1 MKINKN
7 GKEINITAE
16 NMMSHMDT
24 LREFIDDYLSDI
36 NDIMKGSYFEL
47 QHIYQNQF
55 QIYKNIQ
62 GIPKI
67 IYMTFNEMEEQM
79 KLKDKEEFLHSKLY
93 LAKQ

>member
-7 GKEINITAE
+7 GKEINIAAE

-55 QIYKNIQ
+55 QIYKNIH

-67 IYMTFNEMEEQM
+67 IYMTFNEMEEQI